1 VIIKSMSRKEASFSQ
16 LYDYISNGQSKG
28 DEKYNQYYNTFSF
41 DRNGVINEFNT
52 NSSLLNKRKNGNYLY
67 HEIISLKSSES
78 LSKDRQKEI
87 LNDVVEKYIQ
97 ERSNNC
103 LVFGGLHDEK
113 EHNLHYHLMISA
125 NEINKNSR
133 YRLNKKQFSDI
144 KKSIENYVIE
154 RYPELNQEKLINAEN
169 NKYSEKQNETEY
181 KKRTGKKTKRENV
194 KERLRTAFNK
204 IKSKN
209 EFDTE
214 LEYEGL
220 KYYIRGDNIGF
231 IDLSDGKKYRLKTLE
246 LNDEFNSLKNKLEN
260 KKPEKDFDNAQ
271 SDYTPYKETIKIK
284 IKNNKKTEKY
294 KESISKVKKTTKGHS
309 M

>member
-1 VIIKSMSRKEASFSQ
+1 MSRKEASFSQ

-97 ERSNNC
+97 ERANNC

-125 NEINKNSR
+125 NEINKNTR

-144 KKSIENYVIE
+144 KKILKIM
-154 RYPELNQEKLINAEN
+154 LLKDT
-169 NKYSEKQNETEY
+169 QN
-181 KKRTGKKTKRENV
+181 
-194 KERLRTAFNK
+194 
-204 IKSKN
+204 
-209 EFDTE
+209 
-214 LEYEGL
+214 
-220 KYYIRGDNIGF
+220 
-231 IDLSDGKKYRLKTLE
+231 
-246 LNDEFNSLKNKLEN
+246 
-260 KKPEKDFDNAQ
+260 
-271 SDYTPYKETIKIK
+271 
-284 IKNNKKTEKY
+284 
-294 KESISKVKKTTKGHS
+294 
-309 M
+309 